1 MLQKWL
7 SQTALVFLELAL
19 WKKCNIDMKDFAN
32 RGSSNRN
39 TRALKKNKFRSK
51 KRSIQVFTPI
61 TIMALIFISAFLVS
75 ISYLYF
81 DTDIKNI
88 EPRIDTNKV
97 TIDFPTS
104 LMNGSVLIEADIS
117 SNLLSCDYFV
127 QIGAYGNKKYAYEAE
142 NSLKEIEFISINEIY
157 SSSNPGKILFSVLSG
172 PYPNRSAA
180 NNAKEK
186 ITKKGFDPQLRTLC
200 KKN

>member
-1 MLQKWL
+1 
-7 SQTALVFLELAL
+7 LELAL